1 MIKKNFSLAIL
12 SFLLLSCEDEKSSDT
27 SKPTVS
33 IIKPQPGDIIK
44 GDFDIEV
51 KAEDDNSVD
60 SVFVLLNNDEVKAL
74 TAQPYKFTWKSNTVP
89 DGEYTLS
96 AAAVDGSGNVGLSS
110 EMKIIVENQSK
121 PVAKL
126 FNEDH
131 PNENLSK
138 SMVIQVKDDVYFLG
152 GHDETDN
159 MNPTKFFYKYN
170 LVSKSWTR
178 LADAP
183 FPFPV
188 TNGTSDASSNIIYN
202 NSSNSIFA
210 VTYSP
215 DRADFDGK
223 PYWKN
228 LFGRYRIDRDDWLV
242 TFPNLDLFVSDN
254 PSGINPLFTADVM
267 TINSIPYAVSYED
280 RDGWS
285 PAIVTLTGSARNYK
299 ALSPINNARNNFQ
312 LFQYEYNNQQRYFF
326 ETDEFLYELDIDPNP
341 ASESGVKLLKPLHSD
356 GIDLKQVRYVSWKNY
371 LLTTRNN
378 KILSFNLITDEWKYY
393 DLPSG
398 KKVGYKGYTNQLINI
413 EDEQGLFAII
423 TSWKNLSSEDIL
435 YFNFTYENFSTV
447 SGLVD

>member
-1 MIKKNFSLAIL
+1 MKNHFFLAIFSL
-12 SFLLLSCEDEKSSDT
+12 FLLSCEDEKSIDT

-51 KAEDDNSVD
+51 KAEDNNSVD
-60 SVFVLLNNDEVKAL
+60 SVFVLLNDVEVKAL
-74 TAQPYKFTWKSNTVP
+74 TAQPYKFTWKSSTVS

-96 AAAVDGSGNVGLSS
+96 AAAVDGSGNVGFSS
-110 EMKIIVENQSK
+110 EVKITVENQSK

-126 FNEDH
+126 FNENH

-170 LVSKSWTR
+170 LVSKTWSR

-183 FPFPV
+183 FPYPV
-188 TNGTSDASSNIIYN
+188 TNGTSESSSNIIYN
-202 NSSNSIFA
+202 NSTNSIFA
-210 VTYSP
+210 TTHSP
-215 DRADFDGK
+215 DRADYDGK

-228 LFGRYRIDRDDWLV
+228 LFGRYRLDRDDWLV
-242 TFPNLDLFVSDN
+242 TYPNLDIYVSDN
-254 PSGINPLFTADVM
+254 PSGINPLFTADIM
-267 TINSIPYAVSYED
+267 TINSVPYALSYED
-280 RDGWS
+280 RNGWTS
-285 PAIVTLTGSARNYK
+285 GIFTLTGSARSYK
-299 ALSPINNARNNFQ
+299 DLTPIYNARNNFQ
-312 LFQYEYNNQQRYFF
+312 LFQYEFEGSQRYFF
-326 ETDEFLYELDIDPNP
+326 ETAEFLYELNRNP
-341 ASESGVKLLKPLHSD
+341 STTSESGVKHPKPLHSD
-356 GIDLKQVRYVSWKNY
+356 GLDFKQVRYVSWKNY

-393 DLPSG
+393 DLPLG
-398 KKVGYKGYTNQLINI
+398 NKVGYEGYTNQLINI

-423 TSWKNLSSEDIL
+423 TSWKSLATEDIL
-435 YFNFTYENFSTV
+435 YFNLTYEKFFNF
-447 SGLVD
+447 